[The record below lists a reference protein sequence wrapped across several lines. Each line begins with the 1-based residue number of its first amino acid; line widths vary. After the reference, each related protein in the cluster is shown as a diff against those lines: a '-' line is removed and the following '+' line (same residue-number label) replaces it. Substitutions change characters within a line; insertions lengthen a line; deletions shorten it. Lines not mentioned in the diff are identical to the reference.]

1 MVVPTPTPQGL
12 AKFAAF
18 FRRFP
23 DYSVRLT
30 KHARDR
36 MAQRRIQLPQIRR
49 VLRTG
54 SLREIEPDM
63 RTGQD
68 KYRVAGRD
76 PDGRDLEVVVTL
88 GPGPRVTVITAID
101 V

>member
-1 MVVPTPTPQGL
+1 
-12 AKFAAF
+12 
-18 FRRFP
+18 
-23 DYSVRLT
+23 
-30 KHARDR
+30 
-36 MAQRRIQLPQIRR
+36 
-49 VLRTG
+49 
-54 SLREIEPDM
+54 M